1 VDVASLNAPHK
12 PDVKDMAGPL
22 AGIRILDLT
31 SVVAGPLA
39 TQSLGD
45 MGADVIKI
53 EAPEGDAPRH
63 TGPAR
68 SAGMAALFLGLN
80 RSKRSLVLDLKQQS
94 AKDALW
100 RLVAGADVFMHSMR
114 PQKIDGLGFHHAAV
128 CARNP
133 RIVYAAIHG
142 YRDGGPYSGQ
152 PAYDDVIQG
161 QAGVAALMSEI
172 ADEPRYA
179 PTILADKATALSLV
193 GAVSAAL
200 YAREKTGRGQFVEVP
215 MFESMVSFVLAEHLF
230 GHCFTPPVG
239 SLGYTRVMGSWRRPY
254 KTKDGYLCMMAYTE
268 RHWRKFWAMIGKP
281 EICDDPRFCD
291 IAARARNVVA
301 LYELA
306 GACFPAKTTDEW
318 VALLRE
324 QEIPA
329 ARMASLD
336 DLLTDPQLAATGFF
350 KRAIHPSEGEIVF
363 TDPPVRFAGSPTISE
378 RLQPRLGEHSF
389 EVLREA
395 GLTEREIETLVASG
409 ATVDGRAKAQ
419 AAE

>member
-1 VDVASLNAPHK
+1 
-12 PDVKDMAGPL
+12 MAGPL
-22 AGIRILDLT
+22 AGIRVLDLT

-39 TQSLGD
+39 TQMLGD

-68 SAGMAALFLGLN
+68 SPNMAALFMGLN
-80 RSKRSLVLDLKQQS
+80 RSKRSLVLDLKKP
-94 AKDALW
+94 AA
-100 RLVAGADVFMHSMR
+100 ADVLAHSMR
-114 PQKIDGLGFHHAAV
+114 PQKMEKLGFGPKIV
-128 CARNP
+128 CGRNP
-133 RIVYAAIHG
+133 RLVYAALHG

-161 QAGVAALMSEI
+161 QSGIAALMSVGG
-172 ADEPRYA
+172 EPRYA
-179 PTILADKATALSLV
+179 PTILADKISAL
-193 GAVSAAL
+193 AIANAISAAL
-200 YAREKTGRGQFVEVP
+200 FAREKTGRGQFVEIP
-215 MFESMVSFVLAEHLF
+215 MFEQLVWFVLAEHLF
-230 GHCFTPPVG
+230 GHNFVPAMGP
-239 SLGYTRVMGSWRRPY
+239 LGYTRVTGAWRRPY

-268 RHWRKFWAMIGKP
+268 RHWRKFWTAVGQP
-281 EICDDPRFCD
+281 ELGDDPRFCS
-291 IAARARNVVA
+291 IAARSHNVVA

-306 GACFPAKTTDEW
+306 GACLSAKTTDEW
-318 VALLRE
+318 IALLRE
-324 QEIPA
+324 LEIPC

-350 KRAIHPSEGEIVF
+350 KHASHPSEGEIMF
-363 TDPPVRFAGSPTISE
+363 TDLPVRFGETPASTE

-395 GLTEREIETLVASG
+395 GFSEGEIKALAASG
-409 ATVDGRAKAQ
+409 ATIDGSVKAQ